1 MHRRQVLCALVVVVA
16 LTAGC
21 MNTPRPTLQPQSGD
35 VAAGGSDDQ
44 PVDTPE
50 PNRFAVPTWDTRA
63 GDNTTVIDMEVW
75 NKADQRRG
83 VRVSVSRQIGNRSVA
98 GSTDLVLGANET
110 ATTEI
115 TLDVPYDEFW
125 EGSNLDFDL
134 EERSVDA

>member
-1 MHRRQVLCALVVVVA
+1 MHRRQVLCAFVVVVA

-21 MNTPRPTLQPQSGD
+21 MNTPRPTLQPPSGEVDTGDGDQS
-35 VAAGGSDDQ
+35 V
-44 PVDTPE
+44 PTPE
-50 PNRFAVPTWDTRA
+50 PNRFAVPDWETRA

-83 VRVSVSRQIGNRSVA
+83 VRVSVSRQIGNRTVA

-110 ATTEI
+110 APTEI

-134 EERSVDA
+134 EERSVGA

>member
-1 MHRRQVLCALVVVVA
+1 MNRRHVLCALVVVAA

-21 MNTPRPTLQPQSGD
+21 MNTPRPTPQSPAGD
-35 VAAGGSDDQ
+35 LDAGDGQS
-44 PVDTPE
+44 VETPE
-50 PNRFAVPTWDTRA
+50 PNRFSVPSWDTRA
-63 GDNTTVIDMEVW
+63 GDNTTVVDMQVW
-75 NKADQRRG
+75 NKADRQRG

-134 EERSVDA
+134 EERPIED